1 MADPIA
7 IEHDDLRKAEELD
20 GIASDPGLIDP
31 SNASSPKHFVRKN
44 TPTEHC
50 PVGSKQ
56 PLALLAL
63 IVALLALA
71 AVWRWTP
78 LHDWLAPERMSSF
91 IWRVPSPGMR
101 ALVAVAAVT
110 LASLAMVP
118 ITLLAVVGGILFEGW
133 DAFVYVLTGAIF
145 ASAIGFA
152 GGHLLGHGAVARLAG
167 SRLGRLTERLADRGI
182 ITVALLRLVPIAPFP
197 IFNLVAGASHLGFWQ
212 FLLGSLL
219 GMAPSICA
227 ITVFSSTL
235 FGQ

>member
-1 MADPIA
+1 MAVRIA
-7 IEHDDLRKAEELD
+7 IEHGDIHETEELD
-20 GIASDPGLIDP
+20 GIASDPGLIEP
-31 SNASSPKHFVRKN
+31 SNPSSPKHFVGENAPKEPR
-44 TPTEHC
+44 
-50 PVGSKQ
+50 PVGSKR

-71 AVWRWTP
+71 ALWRWTP

-91 IWRVPSPGMR
+91 IWKVPSPELR
-101 ALVAVAAVT
+101 ALVAIAAVT

-118 ITLLAVVGGILFEGW
+118 ITLLAMVAGILFAEW
-133 DAFVYVLTGAIF
+133 DAFVYVLSGAIL

-152 GGHLLGHGAVARLAG
+152 GGQLLGRGAVARLAG
-167 SRLGRLTERLADRGI
+167 SRLGRLSKRLADRGI

-197 IFNLVAGASHLGFWQ
+197 IFNLVAGASHLRFWQ

-227 ITVFSSTL
+227 ITVFSSAL
-235 FGQ
+235 FGR